1 MPLDRSS
8 VALSATDTASLTPSN
23 DSAEPNLP
31 AVLCVAPEIVPL
43 LPLPLLSPVAVPVV
57 SLKPQAPTRSALGAG
72 GGVGVGVGLGVGVGV
87 GAGALHELVLVV
99 PVASAA
105 FDSLPAASTAVSA
118 LE

>member
-43 LPLPLLSPVAVPVV
+43 LPLPLLSPAAVPLV

-72 GGVGVGVGLGVGVGV
+72 GGVGVGVGLGVGLGVGVGVGVGV

-99 PVASAA
+99 PVA
-105 FDSLPAASTAVSA
+105 
-118 LE
+118 

>member
-1 MPLDRSS
+1 MPLDRSR

-43 LPLPLLSPVAVPVV
+43 LPLPLLSPAAVPLV

-72 GGVGVGVGLGVGVGV
+72 GGVGVGVGV

-105 FDSLPAASTAVSA
+105 LDSLPAASTAVSA
-118 LE
+118 IV